1 METNV
6 KLNFRHAPL
15 KLPTKPKFIVPD
27 IEQPAEKEKIIEKKP
42 FKVRWYYFTPFLLLL
57 FFIPSRPSARTLKK
71 LRCGIDGRQMS
82 CKGEA
87 KGTFIV
93 EVVERC
99 SQSIYEVDGVP
110 FHIAFSENMYRVP
123 AKSLTVKNIDGDCFP
138 KAYLDSE
145 VIYKEVPFCW
155 VTTSQHTWFTITLDG
170 KKVVDKADV
179 MLFKKV
185 KRGNWIAYMFDLEA
199 KGRSVQIK
207 GDGTDTIYIY
217 GV

>member
-1 METNV
+1 MATNV

-15 KLPTKPKFIVPD
+15 KLPTRFVPD
-27 IEQPAEKEKIIEKKP
+27 IEQPAEKEKVVEKKAP
-42 FKVRWYYFTPFLLLL
+42 IRWYYFTPFLLLL
-57 FFIPSRPSARTLKK
+57 LYFIPSKQPRTLKK
-71 LRCGIDGRQMS
+71 LKCGIVGRQMT

-93 EVVERC
+93 EVLERC

-110 FHIAFSENMYRVP
+110 FHIAFSKNMYKVP
-123 AKSLTVKNIDGDCFP
+123 AKALTVKNIDGDCLP

-145 VIYKEVPFCW
+145 RITKTVPFSW
-155 VTTSQHTWFTITLDG
+155 VTTSQHTWFSIVVDG

-179 MLFKKV
+179 MLFQSVKK
-185 KRGNWIAYMFDLEA
+185 GNWIAYMFDMET
-199 KGRSVQIK
+199 KGKQVHIR
-207 GDGTDTIYIY
+207 GDGSDSIYIY